1 MVNSEKRYKN
11 KHLNIQVLIL
21 VGDTTDVK
29 SLEFGLLLKKTPSRS
44 FAHR

>member
-21 VGDTTDVK
+21 VLLLVGDTTDVN
-29 SLEFGLLLKKTPSRS
+29 SLEFGLCD
-44 FAHR
+44 